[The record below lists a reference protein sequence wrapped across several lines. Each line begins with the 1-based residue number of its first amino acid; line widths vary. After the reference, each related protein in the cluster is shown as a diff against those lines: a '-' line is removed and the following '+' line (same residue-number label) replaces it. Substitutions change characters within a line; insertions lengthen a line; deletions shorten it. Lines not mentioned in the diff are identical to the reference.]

1 MHLLQHSQI
10 HVFPWEIR
18 ILLMFTGVTDPGLL
32 TRAGTVCSLDLPSCV
47 SDDMLLSKLL
57 YDVLNT
63 VAG

>member
-1 MHLLQHSQI
+1 M
-10 HVFPWEIR
+10 
-18 ILLMFTGVTDPGLL
+18 LMFTGFTDPGSL
-32 TRAGTVCSLDLPSCV
+32 TRAGTVFSLDLPSCV

>member
-1 MHLLQHSQI
+1 
-10 HVFPWEIR
+10 
-18 ILLMFTGVTDPGLL
+18 MFTRVTDPGSL
-32 TRAGTVCSLDLPSCV
+32 TRAGTVFSLDLPSCV